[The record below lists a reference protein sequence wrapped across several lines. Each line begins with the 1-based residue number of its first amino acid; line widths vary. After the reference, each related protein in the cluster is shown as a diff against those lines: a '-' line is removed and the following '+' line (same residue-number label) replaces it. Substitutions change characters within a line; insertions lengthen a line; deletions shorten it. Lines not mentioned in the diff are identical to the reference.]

1 MSASLQRQLPHASSV
16 SLNGRQ
22 VPYVTVAN
30 PRRKSISIYWT
41 GRVEV
46 RCPPGTTKR
55 RVEAVLK
62 EHADW
67 VLAHLP
73 AEGVPASRYCDGGVI
88 PYRGGQAVLVLG
100 QERSVI
106 MKVGDRTEV
115 WLKVPKGA
123 DEDAVKMALAL
134 ALKKYAW
141 RVINDCWM
149 RVIET
154 APKLP
159 VVWRLS
165 SAKTRWGSCSS
176 KGNLN
181 FNYQLYYMPQ
191 ELMDYVVVHELCH
204 RKYMNHSKQF
214 WAEVA
219 KVMPDYKK
227 CERWLKEEGSLLIG

>member
-1 MSASLQRQLPHASSV
+1 MSASPQRQLPHAPSV

-22 VPYVTVAN
+22 VPYVTVEN

-41 GRVEV
+41 GRIEV

-55 RVEAVLK
+55 RVEAVLR

-88 PYRGGQAVLVLG
+88 PYRGGRAVLVLG

-123 DEDAVKMALAL
+123 DEGVVKMALAVV
-134 ALKKYAW
+134 LKKYAW
-141 RVINDCWM
+141 RIINDCWM

-159 VVWRLS
+159 GCLAVVERQNKVGQLHITRYDTFVLAPDR
-165 SAKTRWGSCSS
+165 SARYRDRICGC
-176 KGNLN
+176 
-181 FNYQLYYMPQ
+181 P
-191 ELMDYVVVHELCH
+191 
-204 RKYMNHSKQF
+204 
-214 WAEVA
+214 
-219 KVMPDYKK
+219 
-227 CERWLKEEGSLLIG
+227 

>member
-1 MSASLQRQLPHASSV
+1 MSASPQRQLPHAPSV

-22 VPYVTVAN
+22 VPYVTVEN

-41 GRVEV
+41 GRIEV

-55 RVEAVLK
+55 RVEAVLR

-88 PYRGGQAVLVLG
+88 PYRGGRAVLVLG

-123 DEDAVKMALAL
+123 DEGVVKMALAVV
-134 ALKKYAW
+134 LKKYAW
-141 RVINDCWM
+141 RIINDCWM
-149 RVIET
+149 RGAKAACCLAVVERQNKVGQLHIT
-154 APKLP
+154 RYDTFVLAPD
-159 VVWRLS
+159 R
-165 SAKTRWGSCSS
+165 SARYRDRICGC
-176 KGNLN
+176 
-181 FNYQLYYMPQ
+181 P
-191 ELMDYVVVHELCH
+191 
-204 RKYMNHSKQF
+204 
-214 WAEVA
+214 
-219 KVMPDYKK
+219 
-227 CERWLKEEGSLLIG
+227 

>member
-73 AEGVPASRYCDGGVI
+73 AEGVPASRYC
-88 PYRGGQAVLVLG
+88 PW
-100 QERSVI
+100 S
-106 MKVGDRTEV
+106 
-115 WLKVPKGA
+115 GA
-123 DEDAVKMALAL
+123 
-134 ALKKYAW
+134 
-141 RVINDCWM
+141 
-149 RVIET
+149 
-154 APKLP
+154 
-159 VVWRLS
+159 
-165 SAKTRWGSCSS
+165 
-176 KGNLN
+176 
-181 FNYQLYYMPQ
+181 
-191 ELMDYVVVHELCH
+191 LCH
-204 RKYMNHSKQF
+204 H
-214 WAEVA
+214 
-219 KVMPDYKK
+219 
-227 CERWLKEEGSLLIG
+227 EGGRSYGGLAQGA

>member
-1 MSASLQRQLPHASSV
+1 MSASPQRQLPHAPSV

-22 VPYVTVAN
+22 VPYVTVEN

-41 GRVEV
+41 GRIEV

-55 RVEAVLK
+55 RVEAVLR

-88 PYRGGQAVLVLG
+88 PYRGGRAVLVLG

-123 DEDAVKMALAL
+123 DEGVVKMALAVV
-134 ALKKYAW
+134 LKKYAW
-141 RVINDCWM
+141 RIINDCWM

-165 SAKTRWGSCSS
+165 SAQKQGGAAAHHEIR
-176 KGNLN
+176 
-181 FNYQLYYMPQ
+181 
-191 ELMDYVVVHELCH
+191 YVCPG
-204 RKYMNHSKQF
+204 
-214 WAEVA
+214 A
-219 KVMPDYKK
+219 
-227 CERWLKEEGSLLIG
+227 

>member
-1 MSASLQRQLPHASSV
+1 MSASPQRQLPHAPSV

-22 VPYVTVAN
+22 VPYVTVEN

-41 GRVEV
+41 GRIEV

-55 RVEAVLK
+55 RVEAVLR

-88 PYRGGQAVLVLG
+88 PYRGGRAVLVLG

-123 DEDAVKMALAL
+123 DEGAGRGPEEICLA
-134 ALKKYAW
+134 
-141 RVINDCWM
+141 D
-149 RVIET
+149 
-154 APKLP
+154 
-159 VVWRLS
+159 
-165 SAKTRWGSCSS
+165 
-176 KGNLN
+176 
-181 FNYQLYYMPQ
+181 YQ
-191 ELMDYVVVHELCH
+191 
-204 RKYMNHSKQF
+204 
-214 WAEVA
+214 
-219 KVMPDYKK
+219 
-227 CERWLKEEGSLLIG
+227 

>member
-46 RCPPGTTKR
+46 RCPPSTTKR

-141 RVINDCWM
+141 RVINAAGCASLKL
-149 RVIET
+149 RQSCLSFGGCR
-154 APKLP
+154 APKQGGAAAHHEIRYVCP
-159 VVWRLS
+159 GALS
-165 SAKTRWGSCSS
+165 LGQIQRS
-176 KGNLN
+176 N
-181 FNYQLYYMPQ
+181 M
-191 ELMDYVVVHELCH
+191 
-204 RKYMNHSKQF
+204 
-214 WAEVA
+214 
-219 KVMPDYKK
+219 
-227 CERWLKEEGSLLIG
+227 

>member
-46 RCPPGTTKR
+46 RCPPSTTKR

-134 ALKKYAW
+134 GLK
-141 RVINDCWM
+141 
-149 RVIET
+149 
-154 APKLP
+154 
-159 VVWRLS
+159 
-165 SAKTRWGSCSS
+165 
-176 KGNLN
+176 
-181 FNYQLYYMPQ
+181 
-191 ELMDYVVVHELCH
+191 H
-204 RKYMNHSKQF
+204 
-214 WAEVA
+214 
-219 KVMPDYKK
+219 
-227 CERWLKEEGSLLIG
+227 

>member
-73 AEGVPASRYCDGGVI
+73 AEAFRPVVI
-88 PYRGGQAVLVLG
+88 AMAVLFLTAADRPCLSLV
-100 QERSVI
+100 RS
-106 MKVGDRTEV
+106 
-115 WLKVPKGA
+115 A
-123 DEDAVKMALAL
+123 
-134 ALKKYAW
+134 
-141 RVINDCWM
+141 
-149 RVIET
+149 
-154 APKLP
+154 
-159 VVWRLS
+159 LS
-165 SAKTRWGSCSS
+165 S
-176 KGNLN
+176 
-181 FNYQLYYMPQ
+181 
-191 ELMDYVVVHELCH
+191 
-204 RKYMNHSKQF
+204 
-214 WAEVA
+214 
-219 KVMPDYKK
+219 
-227 CERWLKEEGSLLIG
+227 